1 MFAVAI
7 TLIFGTLFSLTVL
20 VFLLDRVEVP
30 LHDQVEA
37 PPTDHDMVLVNHAK
51 RSTRSGRQQLN

>member
-7 TLIFGTLFSLTVL
+7 TLVFGTLFSLTAL

-30 LHDQVEA
+30 LHDRSEPVVD
-37 PPTDHDMVLVNHAK
+37 TDTLLVNQAK
-51 RSTRSGRQQLN
+51 RSTRAGRQQLN